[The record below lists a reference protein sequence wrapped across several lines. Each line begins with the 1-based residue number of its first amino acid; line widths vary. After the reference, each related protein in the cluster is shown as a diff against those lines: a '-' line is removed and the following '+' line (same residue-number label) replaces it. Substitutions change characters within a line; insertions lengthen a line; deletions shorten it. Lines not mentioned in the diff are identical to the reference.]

1 LFIKVI
7 NVTDKVVTVNKW
19 NKIKITENN
28 YLINL
33 LKLSNMI
40 ILKLLKTIKEEVKDD
55 KIISNDEV

>member
-1 LFIKVI
+1 MFIKVI